1 VSAIS
6 TSASPEKPRAL
17 AAILWGGVIAGAFD
31 LTYATVFYSF
41 RGVKPIRVS
50 QSIASGLLGPKAYEG
65 GVATAILGVVLHF
78 VIAMGAATVFY
89 LVSRKL
95 TFLTQKPILGVHC
108 MALRSIFSCIS
119 WYCRWRRIR
128 DSEPRRFRSP
138 RFLTP
143 SEWRKPWTLGR
154 GKPRLQRRG
163 LLFDVAF
170 DCIERRA
177 AAGCGEVRRR
187 PQYIL
192 PVALGDARQLATE
205 NVTRYPF

>member
-1 VSAIS
+1 MNGIWHAFGVARGKGLPSAAVYKSSRSLGAKFCKIMPAETRS
-6 TSASPEKPRAL
+6 DTVNATSATHSVQRPRAL
-17 AAILWGGVIAGAFD
+17 AILWGGVIAGAFD

-138 RFLTP
+138 RFLT
-143 SEWRKPWTLGR
+143 
-154 GKPRLQRRG
+154 
-163 LLFDVAF
+163 
-170 DCIERRA
+170 
-177 AAGCGEVRRR
+177 
-187 PQYIL
+187 
-192 PVALGDARQLATE
+192 
-205 NVTRYPF
+205 